1 MTGRRKQT
9 QQLKK
14 LRQIFEDTITHSEL
28 LEQDAIRTEVDKGL
42 NIITEME
49 KDNEDRRRGDSGKL

>member
-28 LEQDAIRTEVDKGL
+28 LEQEAIRTEADKGL
-42 NIITEME
+42 NILGEME
-49 KDNEDRRRGDSGKL
+49 NDNEGRRREDG

>member
-28 LEQDAIRTEVDKGL
+28 LEQEAIRTEANKGL
-42 NIITEME
+42 NILGEME
-49 KDNEDRRRGDSGKL
+49 NDNEGRRREDG

>member
-28 LEQDAIRTEVDKGL
+28 LEQEAIRAEADKGL

>member
-1 MTGRRKQT
+1 MTDKRKQT
-9 QQLKK
+9 EQLKK
-14 LRQIFEDTITHSEL
+14 LRQILEDMITHSEL
-28 LEQDAIRTEVDKGL
+28 LEQEAIRAEADKGL

>member
-1 MTGRRKQT
+1 MTDKRKQT

-14 LRQIFEDTITHSEL
+14 LRQILEDMITHSEL
-28 LEQDAIRTEVDKGL
+28 LEQEAIRAEADKGL

-49 KDNEDRRRGDSGKL
+49 KDNEDRRRGE

>member
-28 LEQDAIRTEVDKGL
+28 LEQEAIRTEADKGL